1 MYLSPLSI
9 QFIWHPEDK
18 ETVFPIVEYCK
29 QKLSRNP
36 DNSFLH
42 SLDFPIFCY
51 TSKNDD
57 LPPEINTMAEKTL
70 VFAFVGSSII
80 ASDEWTEYL
89 SEVEKKDG
97 VKVIYIALDRT
108 ALNYI
113 SPSNAIR
120 YGDYIKKYQDIEL
133 SRRMFVE
140 ISHEIYR
147 WLFCFKDH
155 KQLKLFI
162 SHAKS
167 DDNGVK
173 LAKELK
179 SFIDSDTKM
188 SNFFDVNDIQ
198 NGDDFDDA
206 IIESIKESTLIIVH
220 SNSYSARFWC
230 QKEVICAKENDRP
243 IVEVNCIDGIED
255 RSFPLMCNY
264 PSIRYNNALEVLEFA
279 LMETVRFQ
287 YCDKLMGMYKNNSYF
302 TNAKT
307 FNRVPDSF
315 MLKDVAEPEI
325 VYPEPELY
333 ADESEK
339 LTDKPMHTPLSF
351 SKSNISGKRFGI
363 SISDSPE
370 EDMARLGQD
379 KSHLKCLAKI
389 LAQKIIR
396 NDALLMYGGDLRPN
410 GFTQFLF
417 EEAKVVS
424 NHSPNEKK
432 ILIENYTS
440 WPMQQ
445 SDSSELK
452 QWTAEHRGVCKFI
465 NCGLPSDVDYTTC
478 DEITG
483 YIWGRCLTDMR
494 KRMIDVS
501 DVRICA
507 GGKISDFK
515 GCMPGILEEVLLAVE
530 QKKPVFLLGG
540 FGGMSE
546 RICRYLSTK
555 ILPEEL
561 TIEWQLSK
569 SFEYQKTAKDYEAQ
583 KIDIDYSKVL
593 SLGISSLNNGLS
605 TEQNNRLFVTP
616 FQDEVIT
623 LISVGLRN
631 LFPEQ

>member
-1 MYLSPLSI
+1 
-9 QFIWHPEDK
+9 
-18 ETVFPIVEYCK
+18 
-29 QKLSRNP
+29 
-36 DNSFLH
+36 
-42 SLDFPIFCY
+42 
-51 TSKNDD
+51 
-57 LPPEINTMAEKTL
+57 
-70 VFAFVGSSII
+70 
-80 ASDEWTEYL
+80 
-89 SEVEKKDG
+89 
-97 VKVIYIALDRT
+97 
-108 ALNYI
+108 
-113 SPSNAIR
+113 
-120 YGDYIKKYQDIEL
+120 
-133 SRRMFVE
+133 
-140 ISHEIYR
+140 
-147 WLFCFKDH
+147 
-155 KQLKLFI
+155 
-162 SHAKS
+162 
-167 DDNGVK
+167 
-173 LAKELK
+173 
-179 SFIDSDTKM
+179 
-188 SNFFDVNDIQ
+188 
-198 NGDDFDDA
+198 
-206 IIESIKESTLIIVH
+206 
-220 SNSYSARFWC
+220 
-230 QKEVICAKENDRP
+230 
-243 IVEVNCIDGIED
+243 
-255 RSFPLMCNY
+255 
-264 PSIRYNNALEVLEFA
+264 
-279 LMETVRFQ
+279 
-287 YCDKLMGMYKNNSYF
+287 
-302 TNAKT
+302 
-307 FNRVPDSF
+307 
-315 MLKDVAEPEI
+315 
-325 VYPEPELY
+325 
-333 ADESEK
+333 
-339 LTDKPMHTPLSF
+339 
-351 SKSNISGKRFGI
+351 
-363 SISDSPE
+363 
-370 EDMARLGQD
+370 MARLGQD

-452 QWTAEHRGVCKFI
+452 QWTAEHKGVCKFI
-465 NCGLPSDVDYTTC
+465 NCGLPSDVEYTTG

-483 YIWGRCLTDMR
+483 YILGRCLTDMR

-530 QKKPVFLLGG
+530 QKKPIFLLGG

-569 SFEYQKTAKDYEAQ
+569 SSEYQKTAKDYEAQ